1 MDIGIRV
8 DRYLHLGNRDLTGDG
23 SLTSED
29 LDRPGSDLGRMVS
42 IWMIAPQ
49 YSLERDRVSELIE
62 GTIWIDIEV
71 VSRGG
76 IHP

>member
-29 LDRPGSDLGRMVS
+29 LDRSGSDLGRMVS
-42 IWMIAPQ
+42 IRMVAPQ
-49 YSLERDRVSELIE
+49 DSLERDRVSELIE
-62 GTIWIDIEV
+62 GTIWINIEV

>member
-29 LDRPGSDLGRMVS
+29 LDRSGSDLGRMVS

-49 YSLERDRVSELIE
+49 DSLERDSISELIE
-62 GTIWIDIEV
+62 GTIWIDIKV